1 MRHPQ
6 DAPPIPR
13 ISYPQD
19 APPIL
24 GCIFPRMVAAILR
37 IRPSQDAS
45 DHPRMGRPICRC
57 FALPEKQLDD
67 DRIFTR
73 YFIPVKIKPNSD
85 SLQPTMTTTAHAHT
99 LLMDV
104 RKVLIG
110 EERFYGFVN
119 ALRD

>member
-1 MRHPQ
+1 
-6 DAPPIPR
+6 
-13 ISYPQD
+13 
-19 APPIL
+19 
-24 GCIFPRMVAAILR
+24 MVAAILR

-85 SLQPTMTTTAHAHT
+85 PLQSTTAHAQT

-104 RKVLIG
+104 RRVLIG
-110 EERFYGFVN
+110 EERFHGFVN